1 MKPDYREFLRML
13 RREEGRPSIFEPTP
27 SETTVSKIIWRTG
40 DMLFDTAEHKV
51 ETLISFYENIKSDTV
66 IIDADKDSISD
77 ILACSGK
84 LPENVKFT
92 VISNDAEVLKTAS
105 EDDSVCALASMLPIE
120 AKEFEKP
127 VIYIAKND
135 LRTEV
140 EGAVERGAAGI
151 YVPCD
156 AEYIWRRYGG
166 KIAVLGGM
174 SDILIGSSPVRVH
187 ARMRDLNELTKG
199 KGYAFGS
206 GLLRT
211 DSEYLAFVSMLGMF
225 NTLRK
230 EYK

>member
-27 SETTVSKIIWRTG
+27 SPETVSKIIWRTG
-40 DMLFDTAEHKV
+40 DMLFDTAEHRV

-66 IIDADKDSISD
+66 IIEADKDSISD
-77 ILACSGK
+77 ILACREK
-84 LPENVKFT
+84 LSENVKFT
-92 VISNDAEVLKTAS
+92 IISNDTEVLEKAS
-105 EDDSVCALASMLPIE
+105 KDDSVCAIASMLSLQ
-120 AKEFEKP
+120 AKDFEKP

-135 LRTEV
+135 LRAEV
-140 EGAVERGAAGI
+140 EGAIERGAAGI

-174 SDILIGSSPVRVH
+174 SDNLIGSSPVRVH
-187 ARMRDLNELTKG
+187 ARMRDIDELTKG

-211 DSEYLAFVSMLGMF
+211 DADYLAFISMLGMF
-225 NTLRK
+225 NTLQK